1 MDLLVES
8 LSSSTVTATVSAMKV
23 YLFWNTM
30 HWGAIQFYQYFC
42 APKTI
47 VGYIMSPLMT
57 QTPHCRTAHWF
68 QRTSTDAFNSITTL
82 VVTWGTSFVSKWF
95 SIKTHTN

>member
-30 HWGAIQFYQYFC
+30 HWAAIQFYQYFC

-47 VGYIMSPLMT
+47 VG
-57 QTPHCRTAHWF
+57 
-68 QRTSTDAFNSITTL
+68 
-82 VVTWGTSFVSKWF
+82 
-95 SIKTHTN
+95 